1 MDIAYSA
8 DYQIILAGNAVK
20 GRRYYCPVCNGI
32 LHFYPG
38 KTNAPH
44 FRHSQS
50 VPVEIRNSCELYSQ
64 NFGAASI
71 YEDEFLA
78 RQKVRL
84 VVEKLEDEYIFK
96 LKFPLIKQ
104 ADLQMQLNNL
114 YFSYQCKQINNFN
127 LNTVQLLPTRKT
139 NEVAVP
145 LLELY
150 SIVATNEN
158 YERRL
163 GLKNSGHYD
172 PFEHGSL
179 IFKEIQ
185 GQYISVPYRKII
197 LSGRFFVVSKR
208 PIVSIHKELEM
219 VNNRKFNLFYIYE
232 FIMPASFTDE
242 LQRWFTVNL
251 YYSLLSATCHL
262 DIISPV
268 NFKKLGTTIE
278 IMSERSTWQLTNIG
292 QRPFEQRLIIIDPSN
307 HRQMLPVS
315 SEKSI
320 QINLKEYGDYVMYL
334 DQEMSELITI
344 RYSPYIKYRHYS
356 LGDLYVN
363 NENILFHHR
372 NLELEQANI
381 KSELDLLVHSDSE
394 LFYKIDK
401 DTLTNLRSPIRI
413 DLPRIWSITLKNYE
427 SKNTENILEQVFQI
441 YEKQH
446 LYPKVVADLKVL
458 NKLIQLTF
466 DSKFKFKEKLIFL
479 IRQMGVRMP
488 KPLVE
493 LIKK

>member
-8 DYQIILAGNAVK
+8 DYQIISAQNAVK
-20 GRRYYCPVCNGI
+20 GRRYFCPVCNST

-44 FRHSQS
+44 FRHSHS

-78 RQKVRL
+78 RQNVRL
-84 VVEKLEDEYIFK
+84 VVGKIDDEYIFK

-104 ADLQMQLNNL
+104 AYLQMQMNNL
-114 YFSYQCKQINNFN
+114 YFSYQCKQIHDFN
-127 LNTVQLLPTRKT
+127 LNTVQLLPTRKM
-139 NEVAVP
+139 NEVVVP

-158 YERRL
+158 FEIRL
-163 GLKNSGHYD
+163 GLKNSGHYN
-172 PFEHGSL
+172 PFKDGPL

-185 GQYISVPYRKII
+185 GEYISIPYRKII

-208 PIVSIHKELEM
+208 PIVSIHRDLEL
-219 VNNRKFNLFYIYE
+219 VNNIKVNLFYIYE
-232 FIMPASFTDE
+232 FIMPTSFTDE

-262 DIISPV
+262 DIVSPV

-278 IMSERSTWQLTNIG
+278 IMNGKSTWQLTNIG
-292 QRPFEQRLIIIDPSN
+292 ERPFEQRLIIIDPSN
-307 HRQMLPVS
+307 HRQMLRIS
-315 SEKSI
+315 SEKFI
-320 QINLKEYGDYVMYL
+320 HINFKEYGDYVMYL

-344 RYSPYIKYRHYS
+344 RYIQDIKYRNYS
-356 LGDLYVN
+356 LGNLYIN
-363 NENILFHHR
+363 NENILFNYR
-372 NLELEQANI
+372 KLGLEKVNI
-381 KSELDLLVHSDSE
+381 KSEIDLLVHSDSE

-401 DTLTNLRSPIRI
+401 GTLTNLHSPIRI
-413 DLPRIWSITLKNYE
+413 DLPRIWSLTLKNCE
-427 SKNTENILEQVFQI
+427 SIKNENIIEQVFQV
-441 YEKQH
+441 YEKQY
-446 LYPKVVADLKVL
+446 LYPKVVADFKVL
-458 NKLIQLTF
+458 NKLIKLTF
-466 DSKFKFKEKLIFL
+466 ESDFKYKEKLLFL
-479 IRQMGVRMP
+479 IRQMGVQLP
-488 KPLVE
+488 KPIVE
-493 LIKK
+493 LIK